1 MAMASNVVYYFAYG
15 PNMNPEKMNICQ
27 ITYTDRRLGQLN
39 GFEFVMN
46 QKRMNGTGGANIRH
60 KENSSVYGVLYT
72 CDFDSLH
79 KLDRYEGNI
88 YTRQLVKIIIAKDNF
103 VDAHAYIGLENPSN
117 ENLHNYISKEYLEH
131 MLCGSDLLPQ
141 DYLEFLKSFYEYAV
155 TICPGEDYFLT
166 EAANETEE

>member
-1 MAMASNVVYYFAYG
+1 MASNVVYYFAYG

-27 ITYTDRRLGQLN
+27 ITYTDRRLGHLN

-46 QKRMNGTGGANIRH
+46 QKRINGTAGANVRR

-72 CDFDSLH
+72 CDIDSLL
-79 KLDRYEGNI
+79 KLDKYEGNI
-88 YTRQLVKIIIAKDNF
+88 YTRQLVQIITANEKHS
-103 VDAHAYIGLENPSN
+103 VDAHAYIGLEKSSSN
-117 ENLHNYISKEYLEH
+117 NLHNNVSKEYLEH
-131 MLCGSDLLPQ
+131 ILCGGDLLPPS
-141 DYLEFLKSFYEYAV
+141 YLEFLKSFQEYAV